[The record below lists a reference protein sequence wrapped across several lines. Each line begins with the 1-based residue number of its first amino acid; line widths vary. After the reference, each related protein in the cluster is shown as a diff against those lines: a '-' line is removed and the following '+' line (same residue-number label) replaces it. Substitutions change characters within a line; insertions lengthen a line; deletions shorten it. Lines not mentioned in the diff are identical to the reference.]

1 MIHSIDGDSQ
11 QPIALYQVYAP
22 LPLPS
27 WFSLFILRLC
37 ISQSKCSGGNQAAG
51 CHEEGRRSAGWT
63 VWKKIYMKGD
73 TTGRQRVSLQETAGD
88 RCQWTE
94 LVAASTAGSGTS
106 FVMTTLTLIFSEQH
120 RLFVSS
126 SFLRFSLSYIFC
138 FNFRRC

>member
-27 WFSLFILRLC
+27 WFSLFILRLY
-37 ISQSKCSGGNQAAG
+37 ISQSKCSGGNEAAG

-73 TTGRQRVSLQETAGD
+73 TTGRQRVSLQETDVNG
-88 RCQWTE
+88 RSWW
-94 LVAASTAGSGTS
+94 L
-106 FVMTTLTLIFSEQH
+106 H
-120 RLFVSS
+120 RQLEVEPA
-126 SFLRFSLSYIFC
+126 L
-138 FNFRRC
+138 